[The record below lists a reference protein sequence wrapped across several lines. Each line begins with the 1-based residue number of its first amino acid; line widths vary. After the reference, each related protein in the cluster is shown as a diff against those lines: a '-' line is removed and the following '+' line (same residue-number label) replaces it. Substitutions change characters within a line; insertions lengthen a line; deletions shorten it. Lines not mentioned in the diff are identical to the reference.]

1 MVELEVE
8 REKMVMGSRGAEKK
22 LGDLLIPSP
31 TTQNLS
37 KKLEGE
43 DKEEAENPAR
53 APEAGASLAKGEG
66 AQI

>member
-8 REKMVMGSRGAEKK
+8 REKMVMGSSEAGKK

-66 AQI
+66 VQT